1 MDCKGEIFIMQ
12 PRIRKKAK
20 DYCLEFIDE
29 DGEFRAITLNPKK
42 ILKLFSD
49 SQKIKRINKRK

>member
-1 MDCKGEIFIMQ
+1 MK
-12 PRIRKKAK
+12 PRIRKKGK
-20 DYCLEFIDE
+20 DYCLEFIDK

-49 SQKIKRINKRK
+49 SQKIKKINKRNNKNNGR